1 MAGFGLNLKLVL
13 YLQSQCLTESLG
25 FLNPPLLQAAKRC
38 VQHIFRT
45 YAESFSPIFPKGI
58 YWNCYR
64 KILRENW
71 KPNRTLSINF
81 VLKLRFRVNPLWNQY
96 LKLNV
101 AWKYALHD
109 NPTFA
114 EKLCVEFFKFRK
126 YYAAHNSG
134 LKIWLVS
141 GIFEMAQ
148 LLNLK
153 FCVYLCWLG
162 AGFSPQFSSRETLGV
177 MLRATVLNSTFWQ
190 KRTENIIKFVNLR
203 NGKHC
208 IRTSR
213 NI

>member
-1 MAGFGLNLKLVL
+1 MKAWCCIFATFLSRETLCATYFPNLRWKLLSYFSERNLLKLL
-13 YLQSQCLTESLG
+13 
-25 FLNPPLLQAAKRC
+25 P
-38 VQHIFRT
+38 
-45 YAESFSPIFPKGI
+45 
-58 YWNCYR
+58 

-101 AWKYALHD
+101 AWKFALRD
-109 NPTFA
+109 NPNFA

-141 GIFEMAQ
+141 GIFEMVQ

-153 FCVYLCWLG
+153 FCVYLWWLG
-162 AGFSPQFSSRETLGV
+162 AGFSPQF
-177 MLRATVLNSTFWQ
+177 
-190 KRTENIIKFVNLR
+190 
-203 NGKHC
+203 
-208 IRTSR
+208 
-213 NI
+213 